1 MFWST
6 ESAGELGTAGKNLS
20 EFAKSLKDALE
31 SSLNPEKFVKGLTD
45 AENQSN
51 ALQRSIGGVVVGAD
65 QFREKLMQAYKNT
78 QNMNATFKDTL
89 GAVQGLATGMGKLV
103 NPSQE
108 SMEAMVGLA
117 KGIGE
122 TPQKIGEMVAGMTRF
137 GGTQVEAVKQMDKIA
152 KEARRA
158 GLDAKGLMADISTN
172 LKKASGF
179 GFSNSVNGL
188 TQMAKQAK
196 LLRTDMA
203 SIGAMSLQSTIL
215 DPEGAIQA
223 AAEFQMLGGAVG
235 KLADPFQLMHM
246 AQSDLKGL
254 QDELVKSTKSSY
266 TFNKATGGFDIAAQD
281 LYRLRQQAKI
291 TGADF
296 DGLVNAGKEAAKL
309 DYLTEK
315 FNLKGLDKDTQDMV
329 AGLAEIGEGGKVS
342 IDIPGYKKIEADSA
356 EQLKAQLQSA
366 DTQKALKDYQD
377 KADKD
382 SKDLAIEQ
390 LSVTEN
396 LEASARTIRDAVLLS
411 SGAVAEADRKALL
424 DGLRTDAKSAIDAYG
439 TVAKAGQEKVYEV
452 AKTGV
457 TTVGTELQGVKD
469 RYSNTVEQNKLKQQ
483 IQGKSYSA
491 DTEVTIKDGIF
502 PSTNSAPTILS
513 KGALYKGIVGDDV
526 AVGTNL
532 TEALSK
538 GGGGGIGGKIDI
550 NINLTGS
557 IGGDPG
563 QLTKMFNSPQV
574 QKQIMDTV
582 LYKLNDYKRQQGV
595 LS

>member
-1 MFWST
+1 MFWTT

-20 EFAKSLKDALE
+20 EFATALKTALE
-31 SSLNPEKFVKGLTD
+31 NSLNPEKFVKGLTD

-469 RYSNTVEQNKLKQQ
+469 RYSNNVEQNKLKQQ
-483 IQGKSYSA
+483 IQGKS
-491 DTEVTIKDGIF
+491 
-502 PSTNSAPTILS
+502 
-513 KGALYKGIVGDDV
+513 
-526 AVGTNL
+526 
-532 TEALSK
+532 
-538 GGGGGIGGKIDI
+538 
-550 NINLTGS
+550 
-557 IGGDPG
+557 
-563 QLTKMFNSPQV
+563 
-574 QKQIMDTV
+574 
-582 LYKLNDYKRQQGV
+582 
-595 LS
+595 